1 VTAVWAT
8 VFSSVTVVWA
18 TAVWA
23 TAVWVTAV
31 WVTVHIFVPICA
43 QRLDDLSIK
52 IVVVFLMRKA
62 FI

>member
-1 VTAVWAT
+1 
-8 VFSSVTVVWA
+8 VTVVWA

-23 TAVWVTAV
+23 TAV

>member
-1 VTAVWAT
+1 
-8 VFSSVTVVWA
+8 VTVA
-18 TAVWA
+18 
-23 TAVWVTAV
+23 WVTVAWV
-31 WVTVHIFVPICA
+31 TVAWVTVHIFVPICA